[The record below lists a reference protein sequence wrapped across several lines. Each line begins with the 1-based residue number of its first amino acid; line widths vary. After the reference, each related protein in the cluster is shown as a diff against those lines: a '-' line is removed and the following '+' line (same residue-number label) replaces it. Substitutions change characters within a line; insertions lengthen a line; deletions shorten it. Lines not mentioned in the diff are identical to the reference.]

1 MWGALSPVT
10 SSSRD
15 APHLCFPGP
24 GNLLTSF
31 HVQGPSEVKAAYFLF
46 ILLLVVL
53 LFWRSPLQCSDFP
66 PSSLHSGINPRQLR
80 GPYGA
85 LGTKYGW
92 AVSKA
97 SILSTVLSLFKGS
110 VMCHR
115 VTVAGEEG
123 TTHCFANQV
132 SESGQRS
139 TGDRAQGPWARIPHR
154 VPEELPGHS
163 GVLSCLQCSPDLP
176 GPPKA

>member
-1 MWGALSPVT
+1 MWGALSSDT

-24 GNLLTSF
+24 GHLLTSF
-31 HVQGPSEVKAAYFLF
+31 HIQGPSEVKAAYFLF

-53 LFWRSPLQCSDFP
+53 FWGSRLHVQTFLPA
-66 PSSLHSGINPRQLR
+66 LHSVINPRQFR
-80 GPYGA
+80 GPYGTPE
-85 LGTKYGW
+85 TKYGC
-92 AVSKA
+92 
-97 SILSTVLSLFKGS
+97 ILLTVLSFFKGS
-110 VMCHR
+110 IMCHR

-123 TTHCFANQV
+123 ATHYFANQV

-139 TGDRAQGPWARIPHR
+139 TGDRAQGLWARIPHR
-154 VPEELPGHS
+154 VPGEVPGHS
-163 GVLSCLQCSPDLP
+163 VVLSCLQCSPDLP